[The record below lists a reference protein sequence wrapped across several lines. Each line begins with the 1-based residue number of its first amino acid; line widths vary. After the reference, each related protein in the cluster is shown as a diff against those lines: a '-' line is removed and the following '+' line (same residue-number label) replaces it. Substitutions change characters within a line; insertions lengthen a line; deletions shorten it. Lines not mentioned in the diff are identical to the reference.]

1 MSIAS
6 EITRINTNIAN
17 AYTKVS
23 EKGGTLPETQNSAN
37 LADAIDTITGGS
49 PALPYTELEYIESTG
64 TQSIDTGIVG
74 NQDTGFEADFIM
86 TGPIEQ
92 SRYAGYV
99 VGARQTWENSR
110 FQLSGWKT
118 YNGGQFG
125 YGNNYNYDPGI
136 VQNQRCQVS
145 VKNKVLTNASG
156 QTYSLANI
164 TFSTSANLYL
174 FVCKEPNGFAE
185 YGKLKLYSFKLYDN
199 NTLVRDY
206 IPVKD
211 ENDVVCLYDKVSET
225 YFYNQ
230 GTGVFGAGPERS
242 RLQTKSVSVTQNGT
256 QTITADSG
264 YDGLAQVDLNVIVE
278 SADRNA
284 KIKSVITDIDLRK
297 SIITFNLI
305 DTSNITNMN
314 GMFYYYTS
322 LTAIPLI
329 DTSNVTDMGAMFYGC
344 SSLETIPLLNTTSA
358 TNMNG
363 MFKNCSSLITIP
375 LINTSN
381 VTNMN
386 EMFAN
391 CPLLTSIPQL
401 NTSNVTNMAGVFYKC
416 SSLTTIPLLD
426 TSKVTTMQNTFT
438 QCYNFTNET
447 LNNILGMC
455 ANATNYSA
463 TKTLSYIGLSGYSGL
478 DQLSNYQAFIAAGW
492 TTG

>member
-23 EKGGTLPETQNSAN
+23 EKGGTLPATQNSAN

-185 YGKLKLYSFKLYDN
+185 YGKIKLYSFKLYDN

-211 ENDVVCLYDKVSET
+211 ENDVICLYDKVSET

-242 RLQTKSVSVTQNGT
+242 RLQMKSVSVTQNGT

-264 YDGLAQVDLNVIVE
+264 YDGLAQVDLSVAVPYNVKTK
-278 SADRNA
+278 STFDRDYSSLIQN
-284 KIKSVITDIDLRK
+284 IEEVGDIDI
-297 SIITFNLI
+297 SNLTSTYAMFSGCI
-305 DTSNITNMN
+305 ALKTIPSNLDTSNITNTAY
-314 GMFYYYTS
+314 MFAS
-322 LTAIPLI
+322 CNELQ
-329 DTSNVTDMGAMFYGC
+329 
-344 SSLETIPLLNTTSA
+344 TIPLLDLSKSQNLSGMFTNCMKLTEIPQFDTSST
-358 TNMNG
+358 TNM
-363 MFKNCSSLITIP
+363 SSLF
-375 LINTSN
+375 N
-381 VTNMN
+381 
-386 EMFAN
+386 N
-391 CPLLTSIPQL
+391 CIR
-401 NTSNVTNMAGVFYKC
+401 
-416 SSLTTIPLLD
+416 LTTIPILD
-426 TSKVTTMQNTFT
+426 TSKVT
-438 QCYNFTNET
+438 NFDNCFSYCDSLSNNS
-447 LNNILGMC
+447 LNNILQMC
-455 ANATNYSA
+455 ANATSYPY
-463 TKTLSYIGLSGYSGL
+463 TKTLRQIGLSSTQATTCTG
-478 DQLSNYQAFIAAGW
+478 LSNWSAAQAAGW
-492 TTG
+492 TTGY